1 MKVSSLRMA
10 VLLPAVILVFGSC
23 GQSGSKRLNRRV
35 SLSRHDD
42 KPYGARIAY
51 EALPHIFPDAELI
64 VHSNSSPFVLTES
77 GDMKRA
83 FIVIAGSFVAD
94 SSDVVS
100 LMTFIEQG
108 NQVFISANHISE
120 NLLNSLSVRASVWRS
135 FSYEPDSLTVGVYS
149 PVDSRYL
156 SYSYPGDAF
165 DSWVTKLDTQYTSV
179 LGRAANG
186 RPNFIRLTYKGGG
199 AIFLHFAPLAFSNFF
214 LLHKQNMAYYENSLS
229 YLSPNIKQVIWD
241 EYYRYEHG
249 GGSGAF
255 STLQHMLNFIF
266 GNGPLTWG
274 FWLLLTLLLIIYL
287 FESKRR
293 QRRIPVI
300 PPLTNTSL
308 EFVQTIG
315 RLYFQRRDNH
325 NLATKMAAHFLD
337 QVRTRHRLTA
347 TALDDEQFVDRLSYR
362 TGYPKDVLAP
372 LVARLQ
378 ELPQRG
384 YLSDEE
390 LMELHRGLEAF
401 YKHT

>member
-1 MKVSSLRMA
+1 MKGHPLRIA
-10 VLLPAVILVFGSC
+10 VLLLPVLLLLGACNRNGN
-23 GQSGSKRLNRRV
+23 KRLNRRV

-51 EALPHIFPDAELI
+51 EALPQIFPDADLI
-64 VHSNSSPFVLTES
+64 IHSNSSPFALTES
-77 GDMKRA
+77 SYTKRA

-94 SSDVVS
+94 SADVVS

-120 NLLNSLSVRASVWRS
+120 NLLNNLSVKASLSRG
-135 FSYEPDSLTVGVYS
+135 FSYDPDSLTLGVYS

-156 SYSYPGDAF
+156 SFTYPGDAY

-186 RPNFIRLTYKGGG
+186 QPNFIRLTYKGGG

-214 LLHKQNMAYYENSLS
+214 LLHKQNMAYYANALS
-229 YLSPNIKQVIWD
+229 YLSPNVKQVIWD

-255 STLQHMLNFIF
+255 STLQHMLGFVF

-274 FWLLLTLLLIIYL
+274 FWLLLTLLLVIYV

-293 QRRIPVI
+293 QRQIPVI

-308 EFVQTIG
+308 EFVRTIG

-337 QVRTRHRLTA
+337 QVRTRHHLTV
-347 TALDDEQFVDRLSYR
+347 TALDDENFVDRLSYR
-362 TGYPKDVLAP
+362 TGYPKDALAP

-390 LMELHRGLEAF
+390 LLDLHHRLEAF
-401 YKHT
+401 YKHS